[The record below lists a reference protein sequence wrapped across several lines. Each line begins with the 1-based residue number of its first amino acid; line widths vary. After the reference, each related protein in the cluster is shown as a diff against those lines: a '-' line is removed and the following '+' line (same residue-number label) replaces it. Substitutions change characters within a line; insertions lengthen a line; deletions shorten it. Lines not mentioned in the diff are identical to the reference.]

1 MAMRLRAAVT
11 VVLAGLL
18 FASAALAASSPP
30 VAGGRYKGTD
40 DSKSTFKT
48 SRSVTLQV
56 TKNRANFAHG
66 RFNLA
71 LKGRGGLGSCAG
83 QAFVTL
89 SPTKVRQISRRGTFN
104 LHGRFV
110 FKVLTPYGPSS
121 YRASVSIRGAFSSHG
136 RKVAGTLRETA
147 ASKGLTCRSGTVH
160 FRAALV

>member
-1 MAMRLRAAVT
+1 MRLRAAVT

-48 SRSVTLQV
+48 NRSVTLQV

-71 LKGRGGLGSCAG
+71 LKGQGGLGSCAG

-89 SPTKVRQISRRGTFN
+89 SPTKARQISPRGTFN

-110 FKVLTPYGPSS
+110 FKVPTPYGPAS
-121 YRASVSIRGAFSSHG
+121 YKASVAIKGAFSSHG
-136 RKVAGTLRETA
+136 KKVAGTLRETA

-160 FRAALV
+160 FSASLV